1 MIFYDILKLKMPYFT
16 SWDINVFL
24 CFLSLGLPWDLV
36 KEMTG
41 KVKKDHEK
49 LTIDE
54 AREYHCMNIKPI
66 HQYIF
71 LKNDWERKRDV
82 AMWLG
87 VEGEPRIKKKDLNF
101 IRKPESRK
109 RIKHHNHYQ
118 KVIKEYNKIWDSA
131 FPGYDARVILLDRKL
146 MKLSAWDRKLFLED
160 LIEKFPVEKNMS
172 DEGLLI

>member
-1 MIFYDILKLKMPYFT
+1 MSYFT

-36 KEMTG
+36 KEMTER
-41 KVKKDHEK
+41 VKRDHEK
-49 LTIDE
+49 FTTDE

-71 LKNDWERKRDV
+71 LKNDWERKRD
-82 AMWLG
+82 AALWLG
-87 VEGEPRIKKKDLNF
+87 VEVGSRIKKKDLNF
-101 IRKPESRK
+101 IREPESRK

-118 KVIKEYNKIWDSA
+118 KVKEEYNKIWNNS
-131 FPGYDARVILLDRKL
+131 FPVFNPRVILLERKL
-146 MKLSAWDRKLFLED
+146 MKLSDGQRKFFLEN

-172 DEGLLI
+172 NEGFLI